1 MDKASRVLVEDACSG
16 VNTSFRDRSRR
27 SDVPRTTLQHRA
39 HGRRSLAEK
48 AQNQQYLT
56 PYEEK
61 ALVKFLLH
69 QDALGRP
76 VRIKYVSSIAFSL
89 ARRRTTSQPEK
100 PPGKNWP
107 RCFYRRHSE
116 LKASTAKALDWNRY
130 NIREKVVH

>member
-1 MDKASRVLVEDACSG
+1 
-16 VNTSFRDRSRR
+16 
-27 SDVPRTTLQHRA
+27 
-39 HGRRSLAEK
+39 
-48 AQNQQYLT
+48 
-56 PYEEK
+56 
-61 ALVKFLLH
+61 VKFLLH